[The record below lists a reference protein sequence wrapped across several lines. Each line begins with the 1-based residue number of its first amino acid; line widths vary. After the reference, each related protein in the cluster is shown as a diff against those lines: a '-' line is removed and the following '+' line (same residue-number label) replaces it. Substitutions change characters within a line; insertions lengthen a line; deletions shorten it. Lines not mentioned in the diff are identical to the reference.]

1 MKKIQ
6 VVSLTA
12 ERNTEAKKK
21 EERREHAQKESTLQ
35 AITKTEFKIRKGI
48 ARVEG

>member
-1 MKKIQ
+1 MFNNSSIYEKNTGGKFD
-6 VVSLTA
+6 A

-35 AITKTEFKIRKGI
+35 AITKNRIQN
-48 ARVEG
+48 